1 MANWSFMRFRTFL
14 FDLDGTLIDHFAAI
28 HRCYSYTMEKLGLP
42 KPTYAQVHAA
52 VGGGLE
58 NAFSRIVPPEHRV
71 DGLRIFSAYWE
82 KIMLEDLKVMPGALE
97 LLQSLHARGAVLAV
111 CSNKLGSSSR
121 PVCDALGFT
130 PLLRAVVGAKDTPW
144 LKPDPR
150 FMAHMLQLVGG
161 QADSSLMVGDSPF
174 DVQAGHNVGM
184 KSWCVTTGTHNADQ
198 LRAAGA
204 DAVYPG
210 LPELARDL
218 N

>member
-1 MANWSFMRFRTFL
+1 MLFRTFL

-28 HRCYSYTMEKLGLP
+28 HRCYSHTMEQLGLP
-42 KPTYAQVHAA
+42 RPTYAQVRAA

-58 NAFSRIVPPEHRV
+58 NAFSKLLPAEHQAG
-71 DGLRIFSAYWE
+71 GLRIFNAYWE
-82 KIMLEDLKVMPGALE
+82 KIMLEDLKALPGSLE

-111 CSNKLGSSSR
+111 CSNKLGTSSR

-130 PLLRAVVGAKDTPW
+130 PYLRAVVGAKDTPW

-150 FMAHMLQLVGG
+150 FMAHMLELVGG

-174 DVQAGHNVGM
+174 DVLAGHNGGM
-184 KSWCVTTGTHNADQ
+184 KAWCVTTGTHDAAQ

-210 LPELARDL
+210 LPELGRDL
-218 N
+218 A